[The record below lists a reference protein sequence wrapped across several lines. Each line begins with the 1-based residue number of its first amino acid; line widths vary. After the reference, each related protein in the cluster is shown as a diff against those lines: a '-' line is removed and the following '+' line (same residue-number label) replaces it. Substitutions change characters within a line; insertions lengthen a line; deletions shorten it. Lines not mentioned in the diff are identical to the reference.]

1 MDVLQPKDRS
11 SRSGNRG
18 RRRELSF
25 EISVLDRMTGSV
37 VRGEGI
43 STARKIVME
52 RIYINNSRKRFC

>member
-18 RRRELSF
+18 GELSF

-52 RIYINNSRKRFC
+52 RIYINNSRKRSC